1 MIIILQGDKPEGL
14 HTSFRLD
21 IKWLQHFGH
30 AADRPRSGLKGD
42 FHKISR
48 RKLPRQLQ

>member
-1 MIIILQGDKPEGL
+1 MILIIQRNEPEGL
-14 HTSFRLD
+14 HTSFLLD
-21 IKWLQHFGH
+21 IKGLQHFGH
-30 AADRPRSGLKGD
+30 AADRAGSGLKGD